1 MIEIRHLSHSLG
13 QNTILEDV
21 NLTIP
26 DSTVMGL
33 VGINGAGKTTL
44 LRLMSGVY
52 LPDSGRIFYDGDR
65 EPSDEATRQ
74 DIFFLPDDPYYTMN
88 ATGKSMREMYKIFYP
103 RFDTSV
109 YFRFLDEYRLD
120 EKKPLRSFSK
130 GMRRQ
135 LYIAIALAA
144 KPRFLL
150 LDEAFDGLDPLAR
163 KSFREAINKYVD
175 EEGTTVIISSHSLR
189 ELEDFCD
196 MYALIDKKTV
206 SSSGDIAERV
216 SRLCKFQLAF
226 IGDIPEMALRAL
238 PSVSLDI
245 QGRFAKIIMEG
256 EHDECKALLSSLSP
270 AVIDE
275 MPMNFE
281 EAFIHEV
288 DRKDGSK

>member
-1 MIEIRHLSHSLG
+1 MIEIRHLSHTLG
-13 QNTILEDV
+13 QNTVLEDV
-21 NLTIP
+21 NLTVP
-26 DSTVMGL
+26 DSTIMGL

-52 LPDSGRIFYDGDR
+52 LPDSGRIFYDGEN
-65 EPSDEATRQ
+65 EPSDEKTRQ

-103 RFDTSV
+103 RFDSSV
-109 YFRFLDEYRLD
+109 YFRFLNEYGLD

-163 KSFREAINKYVD
+163 KSFREAINKQVD
-175 EEGTTVIISSHSLR
+175 EDGTTVIISSHSLR

-226 IGDIPEMALRAL
+226 TGEIPETALRAL

-256 EHDECKALLSSLSP
+256 DRNKCEALLKDLAP

-288 DRKDGSK
+288 DRKGGAK

>member
-1 MIEIRHLSHSLG
+1 MIEIRHLSHTLG
-13 QNTILEDV
+13 KNLILDDV

-26 DSTVMGL
+26 DGTVMGL

-52 LPDSGRIFYDGDR
+52 LPDKGRIFYDGDR
-65 EPSDEATRQ
+65 EPSDEKTRQ

-103 RFDTSV
+103 RFDDTV
-109 YFRFLDEYRLD
+109 YWRFLEEYGLD
-120 EKKPLRSFSK
+120 EKKPIRNFSK

-144 KPRFLL
+144 RPKYLL

-163 KSFREAINKYVD
+163 KSFREAINRYVD
-175 EEGTTVIISSHSLR
+175 EEDTTVIISSHSLR

-196 MYALIDKKTV
+196 MYALIDAKTV
-206 SSSGDIAERV
+206 SSSGDIADRV

-226 IGDIPEMALRAL
+226 IGDIPEAALRAL

-245 QGRFAKIIMEG
+245 QGRFVRIIMEG
-256 EHDECKALLSSLSP
+256 DRDECAARLNALSP

-288 DRKDGSK
+288 DRKGGNK

>member
-1 MIEIRHLSHSLG
+1 MIEIRHLSHTLG
-13 QNTILEDV
+13 KNIILDDV

-52 LPDSGRIFYDGDR
+52 LPDRGKIFYDGDR
-65 EPSDEATRQ
+65 EPSDEKTRQ
-74 DIFFLPDDPYYTMN
+74 DIFFLPDDPYYTMD

-103 RFDTSV
+103 RFDNTV
-109 YFRFLDEYRLD
+109 YWRFLEEYGLD
-120 EKKPLRSFSK
+120 EKKPIRNFSK

-144 KPRFLL
+144 RPKYLL

-163 KSFREAINKYVD
+163 KSFRDAINKYVD
-175 EEGTTVIISSHSLR
+175 EEDTTVIISSHSLR

-196 MYALIDKKTV
+196 MYALIDAKTV
-206 SSSGDIAERV
+206 SSSGDIADRV
-216 SRLCKFQLAF
+216 NRLCKFQLAF
-226 IGDIPEMALRAL
+226 LGDIPEAALSAL

-245 QGRFAKIIMEG
+245 QGRFVRIIMEG
-256 EHDECKALLSSLSP
+256 DRDECLARLNALSP

-288 DRKDGSK
+288 DRKGGAR

>member
-1 MIEIRHLSHSLG
+1 MIEIRHLSHTLG
-13 QNTILEDV
+13 KNIILDDV

-33 VGINGAGKTTL
+33 VGIHGAGKTTL

-52 LPDSGRIFYDGDR
+52 LPDKGKIFYDGDR
-65 EPSDEATRQ
+65 EPCDEKTRQ

-103 RFDTSV
+103 RFDDTV
-109 YFRFLDEYRLD
+109 YWRFLEEYGLD
-120 EKKPLRSFSK
+120 EKKPIRTFSK

-144 KPRFLL
+144 RPKYLL
-150 LDEAFDGLDPLAR
+150 HDEAFDGLDPLAR

-175 EEGTTVIISSHSLR
+175 EEDTTVIISSHSLR

-196 MYALIDKKTV
+196 MYALIDAKTV
-206 SSSGDIAERV
+206 SSSGDIADRV

-226 IGDIPEMALRAL
+226 IGDIPELALRAL

-245 QGRFAKIIMEG
+245 QGRFVRIIMEG
-256 EHDECKALLSSLSP
+256 DRDECAAKLNALSP

-288 DRKDGSK
+288 DRKGGAR

>member
-1 MIEIRHLSHSLG
+1 MIEIRHLSHTLG
-13 QNTILEDV
+13 KNIILDDV

-52 LPDSGRIFYDGDR
+52 LPDKGKIFYDGDR
-65 EPSDEATRQ
+65 EPCDEKTRQ

-103 RFDTSV
+103 RFDDTV
-109 YFRFLDEYRLD
+109 YWRFLEEYGLD
-120 EKKPLRSFSK
+120 EKKPIRNFSK

-144 KPRFLL
+144 RPKYLL

-175 EEGTTVIISSHSLR
+175 EEDTTVIISSHSLR

-196 MYALIDKKTV
+196 MYALIDAKTV
-206 SSSGDIAERV
+206 SSSGDIADRV

-226 IGDIPEMALRAL
+226 IGDIPEAALRAL

-245 QGRFAKIIMEG
+245 QGRFVRIIMEG
-256 EHDECKALLSSLSP
+256 DRDECAARLNALSP

-288 DRKDGSK
+288 DRKGGAR

>member
-1 MIEIRHLSHSLG
+1 MIEIRHLTHTLG
-13 QNTILEDV
+13 KRTILNDV
-21 NLTIP
+21 NLVVP
-26 DSTVMGL
+26 DGTVMGL

-52 LPDSGRIFYDGDR
+52 LPDHGRVFYDGDR
-65 EPSDEATRQ
+65 EPSDEKTRE

-103 RFDTSV
+103 RFDEKI
-109 YFRFLDEYRLD
+109 YRRFLDEYGLD
-120 EKKPLRSFSK
+120 ERKPIRNFSK

-144 KPRFLL
+144 KPKYLL

-163 KSFREAINKYVD
+163 KSFREAINKYV
-175 EEGTTVIISSHSLR
+175 EEEDTTVIISSHSLR

-196 MYALIDKKTV
+196 MYALIDNNTV
-206 SSSGDIAERV
+206 SSSGDIADRV

-226 IGDIPEMALRAL
+226 AGEIPVEALGAL
-238 PSVSLDI
+238 PSVSLDV
-245 QGRFAKIIMEG
+245 QGHFVKIIMEG
-256 EHDECKALLSSLSP
+256 ERSECEKRLLELSP

-288 DRKDGSK
+288 ERKGGN

>member
-1 MIEIRHLSHSLG
+1 MIEIRHLSHTLG
-13 QNTILEDV
+13 KRIILDDV

-52 LPDSGRIFYDGDR
+52 LPDKGRIFYDGDR
-65 EPSDEATRQ
+65 EPGDEKTRQ

-103 RFDTSV
+103 RFDNTV
-109 YFRFLDEYRLD
+109 YWRFLEEYGLD
-120 EKKPLRSFSK
+120 EKKPIRTFSK

-196 MYALIDKKTV
+196 MYALIDSKTV
-206 SSSGDIAERV
+206 SSSGDIADRV

-226 IGDIPEMALRAL
+226 VGQIPEDALRSL

-245 QGRFAKIIMEG
+245 QGRFVRISREIGRA
-256 EHDECKALLSSLSP
+256 H
-270 AVIDE
+270 V
-275 MPMNFE
+275 
-281 EAFIHEV
+281 
-288 DRKDGSK
+288 

>member
-1 MIEIRHLSHSLG
+1 MIEIRHLSHTLG
-13 QNTILEDV
+13 KNVILDDV

-52 LPDSGRIFYDGDR
+52 LPDKGRIFYDGDR
-65 EPSDEATRQ
+65 EPSDEKTRQ

-103 RFDTSV
+103 RFDNTV
-109 YFRFLDEYRLD
+109 YWRFLEEYGLD
-120 EKKPLRSFSK
+120 EKKPIRTFSK

-144 KPRFLL
+144 KPKYLL

-175 EEGTTVIISSHSLR
+175 EEDTTVIISSHSLR

-196 MYALIDKKTV
+196 MYALIDAKTV
-206 SSSGDIAERV
+206 SSSGDIADRV

-226 IGDIPEMALRAL
+226 IGAIPEMALRAL

-245 QGRFAKIIMEG
+245 QGRFVRIIMEG
-256 EHDECKALLSSLSP
+256 ERDKCAAMLKALSP

-288 DRKDGSK
+288 DRKGGAR

>member
-1 MIEIRHLSHSLG
+1 MIEIRHLTHTLG
-13 QNTILEDV
+13 KRIILNDV
-21 NLTIP
+21 NLVIP
-26 DSTVMGL
+26 DGTVMGL

-52 LPDSGRIFYDGDR
+52 LPDSGRVFYDGDR
-65 EPSDEATRQ
+65 EPSDEKTRE

-88 ATGKSMREMYKIFYP
+88 ATGKSMREMYKLFYP
-103 RFDTSV
+103 RFDDTI
-109 YFRFLDEYRLD
+109 YRRFLDEYGLD
-120 EKKPLRSFSK
+120 ERKPIRNFSK

-144 KPRFLL
+144 KPRYLL

-163 KSFREAINKYVD
+163 KSFREAINKYV
-175 EEGTTVIISSHSLR
+175 EEEDTTVIISSHSLR

-196 MYALIDKKTV
+196 MYALIDNNTV
-206 SSSGDIAERV
+206 SSSGDIADRV

-226 IGDIPEMALRAL
+226 VGAIPEQLLRAL

-245 QGRFAKIIMEG
+245 QGRFVKIIMEG
-256 EHDECKALLSSLSP
+256 ERDECERKLLELSP

-288 DRKDGSK
+288 ERKGGN

>member
-1 MIEIRHLSHSLG
+1 MIEIRHLSHTLG
-13 QNTILEDV
+13 KNVILDDV

-52 LPDSGRIFYDGDR
+52 LPDKGRIFYDGDR
-65 EPSDEATRQ
+65 EPSDEKTRQ

-103 RFDTSV
+103 RFDNTV
-109 YFRFLDEYRLD
+109 YWRFLEEYGLD
-120 EKKPLRSFSK
+120 EKKPIRTFSK

-144 KPRFLL
+144 KPKYLL

-175 EEGTTVIISSHSLR
+175 EEDTTVIISSHSLR

-196 MYALIDKKTV
+196 MYALIDAKTV
-206 SSSGDIAERV
+206 SSSGDIADRV

-226 IGDIPEMALRAL
+226 IGAIPETALRAL

-245 QGRFAKIIMEG
+245 QGRFVRIIMEG
-256 EHDECKALLSSLSP
+256 ERDECAAMLKALSP

-288 DRKDGSK
+288 DRKGGAR

>member
-1 MIEIRHLSHSLG
+1 MIEIRHLSHTLG
-13 QNTILEDV
+13 KNLILDDV

-26 DSTVMGL
+26 DGTVMGL

-52 LPDSGRIFYDGDR
+52 LPDKGRIFYDGDR
-65 EPSDEATRQ
+65 EPSDEKTRQ

-103 RFDTSV
+103 RFDDTV
-109 YFRFLDEYRLD
+109 YWRFLEEYGLD
-120 EKKPLRSFSK
+120 EKKPIRNFSK

-144 KPRFLL
+144 RPKYLL

-163 KSFREAINKYVD
+163 KSFRESINRYVD
-175 EEGTTVIISSHSLR
+175 EEDTTVIISSHSLR

-196 MYALIDKKTV
+196 MYALIDAKTV
-206 SSSGDIAERV
+206 SSSGDIADRV

-226 IGDIPEMALRAL
+226 LGDIPEAALRAL

-245 QGRFAKIIMEG
+245 QGRFVRIIMEG
-256 EHDECKALLSSLSP
+256 DRDECAARLNALSP

-288 DRKDGSK
+288 DRKGGAR

>member
-1 MIEIRHLSHSLG
+1 MIEIRHLSHTLG
-13 QNTILEDV
+13 KNVILDDV

-52 LPDSGRIFYDGDR
+52 LPDKGRIFYDGDR
-65 EPSDEATRQ
+65 EPSDEKTRQ

-103 RFDTSV
+103 RFDNTV
-109 YFRFLDEYRLD
+109 YWRFLEEYGLD
-120 EKKPLRSFSK
+120 EKKPIRTFSK

-144 KPRFLL
+144 KPKYLL

-175 EEGTTVIISSHSLR
+175 EEDTTVIISSHSLR

-196 MYALIDKKTV
+196 MYALIDAKTV
-206 SSSGDIAERV
+206 SSSGDIADRV

-226 IGDIPEMALRAL
+226 IGAIPETALRAL

-245 QGRFAKIIMEG
+245 QGRFVRIIMEG
-256 EHDECKALLSSLSP
+256 ERDKCAAMLKALSP

-288 DRKDGSK
+288 DRKGGAR

>member
-1 MIEIRHLSHSLG
+1 MIEIRHLSHTLG
-13 QNTILEDV
+13 KNIILDDV

-52 LPDSGRIFYDGDR
+52 LPDKGKIFYDGDR
-65 EPSDEATRQ
+65 EPCDEKTRQ

-103 RFDTSV
+103 RFDDTV
-109 YFRFLDEYRLD
+109 YWRFLEEYGLD
-120 EKKPLRSFSK
+120 EKKPIRTFSK

-144 KPRFLL
+144 RPKYLL

-175 EEGTTVIISSHSLR
+175 EEDTTVIISSHSLR

-196 MYALIDKKTV
+196 MYALIDAKTV
-206 SSSGDIAERV
+206 SSSGDIADRV

-226 IGDIPEMALRAL
+226 IGDIPEAALRAL

-245 QGRFAKIIMEG
+245 QGRFVRIIMEG
-256 EHDECKALLSSLSP
+256 DRDECAARLNALSP

-288 DRKDGSK
+288 DRKGGAR

>member
-1 MIEIRHLSHSLG
+1 MIEIRHLTHTLG
-13 QNTILEDV
+13 KRTILNDV
-21 NLTIP
+21 NLVVP
-26 DSTVMGL
+26 DGTVMGL

-52 LPDSGRIFYDGDR
+52 LPDHGRVFYDGDR
-65 EPSDEATRQ
+65 EPSDGKTRE
-74 DIFFLPDDPYYTMN
+74 DIFFLPDAPYYTMN

-103 RFDTSV
+103 RFDEKI
-109 YFRFLDEYRLD
+109 YRRFLDEYGLD
-120 EKKPLRSFSK
+120 ERKPIRNFSK

-144 KPRFLL
+144 KPKYLL

-163 KSFREAINKYVD
+163 KSFREAINKYV
-175 EEGTTVIISSHSLR
+175 EEEDTTVIISSHSLR

-196 MYALIDKKTV
+196 MYALIDNNTV
-206 SSSGDIAERV
+206 SSSGDIADRV

-226 IGDIPEMALRAL
+226 AGEIPAEALRAL
-238 PSVSLDI
+238 PSVSLDV
-245 QGRFAKIIMEG
+245 QGRFVKIIMEG
-256 EHDECKALLSSLSP
+256 ERSECEKRLLELSP

-288 DRKDGSK
+288 ERKGGN

>member
-1 MIEIRHLSHSLG
+1 MIEIRHLSHTLG
-13 QNTILEDV
+13 KNVILEDV

-52 LPDSGRIFYDGDR
+52 LPDKGRIFYDGDR
-65 EPSDEATRQ
+65 EPCDEKTRQ

-103 RFDTSV
+103 RFDNTV
-109 YFRFLDEYRLD
+109 YWRFLEEYGLD
-120 EKKPLRSFSK
+120 EKKPIRTFSK

-144 KPRFLL
+144 KPKYLL

-175 EEGTTVIISSHSLR
+175 EEDTTVIISSHSLR

-196 MYALIDKKTV
+196 MYALIDAKTV
-206 SSSGDIAERV
+206 SSSGDIADRV

-226 IGDIPEMALRAL
+226 IGEIPEAALRSL

-245 QGRFAKIIMEG
+245 QGRFVRIIMEG
-256 EHDECKALLSSLSP
+256 DRDECAARLIALSP

-288 DRKDGSK
+288 DRKGGAR